1 MVKVGRQRSSPW
13 PVGYGPRFLPGSR
26 EDGRRNTMRLELSRR
41 PARRQTTEDSETGT
55 CGCLFWR
62 TRASFFL
69 NEVYTVYIYACGGV
83 LILPCLSK
91 ASGCRYLGCGA
102 FSPWESCRPRA
113 RRYWVPGYPAGF
125 QGLRPACR
133 VSVWANQNLIRH
145 DDQQQPSKQK
155 SSLPA
160 KPPQGSKSPSSLL
173 LAALPQLRPSN
184 RGIN

>member
-1 MVKVGRQRSSPW
+1 MGPDFYRVAGRTGVETRCAWSCHGGQ
-13 PVGYGPRFLPGSR
+13 PG
-26 EDGRRNTMRLELSRR
+26 
-41 PARRQTTEDSETGT
+41 ARRQ
-55 CGCLFWR
+55 R
-62 TRASFFL
+62 TARQGPADVSSGGRGPASFSMR
-69 NEVYTVYIYACGGV
+69 YILSIHACGGV
-83 LILPCLSK
+83 LILPCLSI